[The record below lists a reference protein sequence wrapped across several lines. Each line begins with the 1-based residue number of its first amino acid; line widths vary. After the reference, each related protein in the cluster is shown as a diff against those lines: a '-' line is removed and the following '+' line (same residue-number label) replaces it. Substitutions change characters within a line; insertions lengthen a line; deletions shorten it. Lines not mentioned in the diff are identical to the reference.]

1 MYISNYYPS
10 WLPWVLPRDSTLRFS
25 LNGCSSKNL
34 QQPQGSPW
42 LWSWQQ
48 AGVQCAMCIVHCVK
62 FSVQCDVSSCVQCTV
77 FAVLSSVLVTLCAAM
92 CGQCSVLCCVTLCAD
107 LQGAAKCSQ
116 EAELEAGWPGR
127 TWLMAWGHP
136 GGQLYQT
143 PPLVH
148 TGAPTWCTIQ
158 PPGAPPDMHN
168 CTTAQLHNSQL
179 HNCTRCNNI
188 DLLSSVQFFANRD
201 TLVSTTTAHPSV
213 KCRMFQNNLKLGHR
227 VSLI

>member
-48 AGVQCAMCIVHCVK
+48 AGVK
-62 FSVQCDVSSCVQCTV
+62 FSVLCHRMCRAVCVQCW
-77 FAVLSSVLVTLCAAM
+77 VLCCVTFCAAM
-92 CGQCSVLCCVTLCAD
+92 CVQCSVLCCVTLCAD

-143 PPLVH
+143 PPPVH

-158 PPGAPPDMHN
+158 PPGAPPDMHH
-168 CTTAQLHNSQL
+168 CTTAQLHNCTIAQLHISQL
-179 HNCTRCNNI
+179 HNCTCCNNI

-201 TLVSTTTAHPSV
+201 TLVSNTTAHPSV
-213 KCRMFQNNLKLGHR
+213 KCIMFQNSLKTGT
-227 VSLI
+227 